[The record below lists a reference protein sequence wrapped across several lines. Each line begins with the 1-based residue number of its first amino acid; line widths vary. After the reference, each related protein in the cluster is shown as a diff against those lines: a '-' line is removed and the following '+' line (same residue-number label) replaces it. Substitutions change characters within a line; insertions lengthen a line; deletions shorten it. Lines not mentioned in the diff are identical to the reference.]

1 MITVQSFVR
10 ECRWSDDRRSVHG
23 LPVVTLG
30 RHGPEVTVDD
40 MLRGEGHAVMR
51 AEQLVHLIAGLL
63 SAPARVLIRELHDAE
78 IPAGDSLVLRS
89 MLTSF
94 GYTVELC

>member
-1 MITVQSFVR
+1 MITVQGFVR
-10 ECRWSDDRRSVHG
+10 ECRWSNDRRSVRG

-30 RHGPEVTVDD
+30 RHGTEVTVDG

-63 SAPARVLIRELHDAE
+63 TAPARVQIRELEDAE
-78 IPAGDSLVLRS
+78 IPAADSLVLRS
-89 MLTSF
+89 MLSSF